1 MDTNLKWDE
10 IKIGFDKYVSIAEEK
25 LPIGALN
32 PVRDAM
38 NKFEEKV
45 KSNNVSEDDID
56 HIERGVQ
63 TALILA
69 DEVSLGGGPSV
80 AKILFE
86 MIQCGLITEEEIA
99 KSFPDSIVALVHG
112 EQKVDEFYRRRVGV
126 ENENFRKLLMSLAED
141 IRVIIILICEVLYLI
156 RKYNPIEESEDGD
169 RVAREASYLFAPL
182 AHRLGLYKV
191 KSELEDLSMKRLHRE
206 TYKEIAHKLNET
218 KRSRDKYIA
227 DFISPLKKKLED
239 AGFKFTIKGRTKS
252 IYSIWNKM
260 RKQNTTFEHVYDL
273 FAIRIILDSELS
285 EEKSDCWR
293 VYSIVTDEYQPN
305 PKRLRDWLSIP
316 KTNGYE
322 SLHTTVMGPQGKWV
336 EVQIRTERMDEIAE
350 KGFAA
355 HFKYKGVKSENMLDT
370 WMANVREILENP
382 DVANDEC
389 ISEFKMNLYDKEVFI
404 FTPNGD
410 LVHLPKGATLLD
422 FAYLIHSNLGNH
434 CVGGK
439 IGGKNVS
446 LRYEVNNGDQLEVIT
461 SATQKPKKEWLN
473 IVKTSKAKSRIRLF
487 LREEA
492 NSNASLGKELL
503 NRRFKNWK
511 IDLEESIL
519 AKTIKRLC
527 YKMATEFY
535 NDIVEEELD
544 VAKVRDIYTEIQEKE
559 QHPGLDYEVKS
570 AEDFEH
576 HPTSTEDSSKDDVL
590 TIDDNVKGIDYTL
603 AKCCNPIYGDDIFG
617 FILSQGGIKIHRKDC
632 PNAPMMIQRFGY
644 RYVKARWSGKQGTQY
659 VCTLRVIGNDDLGIV
674 TNITSLIQKESN
686 ISMRSISVDS
696 VAGLFQGHIS
706 LLVNDLQQ
714 VDNVIKKIKAI
725 KGVKSVERSRE

>member
-10 IKIGFDKYVSIAEEK
+10 IKEGFDKYVSIAEEK

-86 MIQCGLITEEEIA
+86 MIQCGLMTEEEIA

-273 FAIRIILDSELS
+273 FAIHIILDSELS

-473 IVKTSKAKSRIRLF
+473 IVKTSKAKSRIRVF

-519 AKTIKRLC
+519 AKTIKRLG

-725 KGVKSVERSRE
+725 KGVKSVERS

>member
-10 IKIGFDKYVSIAEEK
+10 IKASFDKYASIAEEK

-38 NKFEEKV
+38 IVFDEKV
-45 KSNNVSEDDID
+45 KSNNVSEDDVD
-56 HIERGVQ
+56 HMERGVQ

-86 MIQCGLITEEEIA
+86 MIQCGLMTEADVA

-156 RKYNPIEESEDGD
+156 RKYNPIEDSEDGD

-206 TYKEIAHKLNET
+206 TYREIAHKLNET

-227 DFISPLKKKLED
+227 DFINPLKQKLED

-260 RKQNTTFEHVYDL
+260 RKQNCSFEHVYDL
-273 FAIRIILDSELS
+273 FAIRIILDSELA

-382 DVANDEC
+382 DVANEEC

-446 LRYEVNNGDQLEVIT
+446 LRYEVNNGDQLEVLT
-461 SATQKPKKEWLN
+461 SNTQKPKEEWLS
-473 IVKTSKAKSRIRLF
+473 IVKTSKAKSRIKAF
-487 LREEA
+487 LREEE
-492 NSNASLGKELL
+492 NSNASLGKETL

-519 AKTIKRLC
+519 AKTIKRLG
-527 YKMATEFY
+527 YKMTTEFY
-535 NDIVEEELD
+535 NDIVEEKLD
-544 VAKVRDIYTEIQEKE
+544 VVKIRDVYSEILDKE
-559 QHPGLDYEVKS
+559 LHPELGYEVKK
-570 AEDFEH
+570 AEEFEH
-576 HPTSTEDSSKDDVL
+576 HQNATDDKSKDDVL
-590 TIDDNVKGIDYTL
+590 TIDDNLKGIEYTL

-617 FILSQGGIKIHRKDC
+617 FILTQGGIKIHRKDC

-644 RYVKARWSGKQGTQY
+644 RYVKARWSGKQGSQY

-725 KGVKSVERSRE
+725 KGVKSVERN

>member
-38 NKFEEKV
+38 TRFEERV
-45 KSNNVSEDDID
+45 KSNEVSEDDID

-206 TYKEIAHKLNET
+206 TYKEIANKLNET

-473 IVKTSKAKSRIRLF
+473 IVKTSKAKSRIRVF

-519 AKTIKRLC
+519 AKTIKRLG

-725 KGVKSVERSRE
+725 KGVKSVERS

>member
-10 IKIGFDKYVSIAEEK
+10 IKEGFDKYVSIAEEK

-32 PVRDAM
+32 PVYDAM

-45 KSNNVSEDDID
+45 KSNDVSEDDID

-86 MIQCGLITEEEIA
+86 MIQCGLMTEEDIV

-156 RKYNPIEESEDGD
+156 RKYNSIEESEDGD

-206 TYKEIAHKLNET
+206 TYREIAHKLNET

-227 DFISPLKKKLED
+227 DFINPLKQKLED

-273 FAIRIILDSELS
+273 FAIRIILDSELA

-382 DVANDEC
+382 DVANEEC

-410 LVHLPKGATLLD
+410 LIHLPKGATLLD
-422 FAYLIHSNLGNH
+422 FAYQIHSNLGNH

-446 LRYEVNNGDQLEVIT
+446 IRYEVNNGDQLEVVT
-461 SATQKPKKEWLN
+461 SATQKPKKEWLS
-473 IVKTSKAKSRIRLF
+473 IVKTSKAKNRIKAF
-487 LREEA
+487 LREEDNA
-492 NSNASLGKELL
+492 NASLGKELL

-511 IDLEESIL
+511 IDLEEATL
-519 AKTIKRLC
+519 AKTIKRLG
-527 YKMATEFY
+527 YKVATEFY
-535 NDIVEEELD
+535 NDIVEEKID
-544 VAKVRDIYTEIQEKE
+544 VVKIRDVYSEIQEKDL
-559 QHPGLDYEVKS
+559 HPGLDYEVKS

-576 HPTSTEDSSKDDVL
+576 HQNPTEDKSKDDVL

-603 AKCCNPIYGDDIFG
+603 AKCCNPIYGDEIFG

-644 RYVKARWSGKQGTQY
+644 RYIKARWSGKQGSQY

-725 KGVKSVERSRE
+725 KGVKSVERS

>member
-38 NKFEEKV
+38 TRFEERV
-45 KSNNVSEDDID
+45 KSNEVSEDDID

-273 FAIRIILDSELS
+273 FAIRIILDSKLS

-473 IVKTSKAKSRIRLF
+473 IVKTSKAKSRIRVF

-519 AKTIKRLC
+519 AKTIKRLG

-725 KGVKSVERSRE
+725 KGVKSVERS

>member
-10 IKIGFDKYVSIAEEK
+10 IKEGFDKYVSIAEEK

-45 KSNNVSEDDID
+45 KSNDVSEDDID

-86 MIQCGLITEEEIA
+86 MIQCGLMTEEDIA

-206 TYKEIAHKLNET
+206 TYREIAHKLNET

-227 DFISPLKKKLED
+227 DFINPLKQKLED

-273 FAIRIILDSELS
+273 FAIRIILDSELA

-382 DVANDEC
+382 DVANEEC

-410 LVHLPKGATLLD
+410 LIHLPKGATLLD
-422 FAYLIHSNLGNH
+422 FAYQIHSNLGNH

-446 LRYEVNNGDQLEVIT
+446 IRYEVNNGDQLEVVT
-461 SATQKPKKEWLN
+461 SATQKPKKEWLS
-473 IVKTSKAKSRIRLF
+473 IVKTSKAKNRIKAF
-487 LREEA
+487 LREEDNA
-492 NSNASLGKELL
+492 NASLGKELL

-511 IDLEESIL
+511 IDLEEATL
-519 AKTIKRLC
+519 AKTIKRLG
-527 YKMATEFY
+527 YKVATEFY
-535 NDIVEEELD
+535 NDIVEEKID
-544 VAKVRDIYTEIQEKE
+544 VVKIRDVYSEIQEKDL
-559 QHPGLDYEVKS
+559 HPGLDYEVKS

-576 HPTSTEDSSKDDVL
+576 HQNPTEDKSKDDVL

-603 AKCCNPIYGDDIFG
+603 AKCCNPIYGDEIFG

-644 RYVKARWSGKQGTQY
+644 RYIKARWSGKQGSQY

-725 KGVKSVERSRE
+725 KGVKSVERN

>member
-10 IKIGFDKYVSIAEEK
+10 IKEGFDKYVSIAEEK

-86 MIQCGLITEEEIA
+86 MIQCELMTEEDIA

-206 TYKEIAHKLNET
+206 TYREIAHKLNET

-227 DFISPLKKKLED
+227 DFINPLKQKLED

-273 FAIRIILDSELS
+273 FAIRIILDSELA

-382 DVANDEC
+382 DVANEEC

-410 LVHLPKGATLLD
+410 LIHLPKGATLLD
-422 FAYLIHSNLGNH
+422 FAYQIHSNLGNH

-446 LRYEVNNGDQLEVIT
+446 IRYEVNNGDQLEVVT
-461 SATQKPKKEWLN
+461 SATQKPKKEWLS
-473 IVKTSKAKSRIRLF
+473 IVKTSKAKNRIKAF
-487 LREEA
+487 LREEDNA
-492 NSNASLGKELL
+492 NASLGKELL

-511 IDLEESIL
+511 IDLEEATL
-519 AKTIKRLC
+519 AKTIKRLG
-527 YKMATEFY
+527 YKVATEFY
-535 NDIVEEELD
+535 NDIVEEKID
-544 VAKVRDIYTEIQEKE
+544 VVKIRDVYSEIQEKDL
-559 QHPGLDYEVKS
+559 HPGLDYEVKS

-576 HPTSTEDSSKDDVL
+576 HPNVGEDNTKEDVL

-603 AKCCNPIYGDDIFG
+603 AKCCNPIYGDEIFG

-644 RYVKARWSGKQGTQY
+644 RYIKARWSGKQGSQY

-674 TNITSLIQKESN
+674 TNITSLIQKEGN

-725 KGVKSVERSRE
+725 KGVKSVERS

>member
-38 NKFEEKV
+38 TRFEEKV
-45 KSNNVSEDDID
+45 KSNEVSEDDID

-473 IVKTSKAKSRIRLF
+473 IVKTSKAKSRIRVF

-519 AKTIKRLC
+519 AKTIKRLG

-725 KGVKSVERSRE
+725 KGVKSVERS

>member
-10 IKIGFDKYVSIAEEK
+10 IKEGFDKYVSIAEEK

-45 KSNNVSEDDID
+45 KSNDVSEDDID

-86 MIQCGLITEEEIA
+86 MIQCGLMTESEIA
-99 KSFPDSIVALVHG
+99 NSFPDSIVGLVHG

-227 DFISPLKKKLED
+227 DFINPLKQKLED

-273 FAIRIILDSELS
+273 FAIRIILDSKLD

-382 DVANDEC
+382 DVANEEC

-422 FAYLIHSNLGNH
+422 FAYQIHSNLGNH

-446 LRYEVNNGDQLEVIT
+446 IRYEVNNGDQLEVVT
-461 SATQKPKKEWLN
+461 SATQKPKKEWLS
-473 IVKTSKAKSRIRLF
+473 IVKTSKAKNRIKAF
-487 LREEA
+487 LREED

-503 NRRFKNWK
+503 TRRFKNWK
-511 IDLEESIL
+511 IDLEEAPL
-519 AKTIKRLC
+519 AKTIKRLG
-527 YKMATEFY
+527 YKVATEFY
-535 NDIVEEELD
+535 NDIVEEKID
-544 VAKVRDIYTEIQEKE
+544 VAKIRDVYSEIQEKDL
-559 QHPGLDYEVKS
+559 HPGLDYEVKS

-576 HPTSTEDSSKDDVL
+576 HPNPTEDNSKDDVL
-590 TIDDNVKGIDYTL
+590 TIDDNLKGIDYTL

-644 RYVKARWSGKQGTQY
+644 RYVRARWSGKQGSQY

-674 TNITSLIQKESN
+674 TNITSLIQKEGN

-714 VDNVIKKIKAI
+714 VDNMIKKIKAV
-725 KGVKSVERSRE
+725 KGVKSVERS

>member
-1 MDTNLKWDE
+1 MT
-10 IKIGFDKYVSIAEEK
+10 
-25 LPIGALN
+25 
-32 PVRDAM
+32 R
-38 NKFEEKV
+38 FEERV
-45 KSNNVSEDDID
+45 KSNEVSEDDID

-273 FAIRIILDSELS
+273 FAIRIILDSKLS

-473 IVKTSKAKSRIRLF
+473 IVKTSKAKSRIRVF

-519 AKTIKRLC
+519 AKTIKRLG

-725 KGVKSVERSRE
+725 KGVKSVERS

>member
-10 IKIGFDKYVSIAEEK
+10 IKEGFDKYVSIAEEK

-86 MIQCGLITEEEIA
+86 MIQCELMTEEDIA

-227 DFISPLKKKLED
+227 DFINPLKQKLED

-382 DVANDEC
+382 DVANEEC

-410 LVHLPKGATLLD
+410 LIHLPKGATLLD
-422 FAYLIHSNLGNH
+422 FAYQIHSNLGNH

-446 LRYEVNNGDQLEVIT
+446 IRYEVNNGDQLEVVT
-461 SATQKPKKEWLN
+461 SATQKPKKEWLS
-473 IVKTSKAKSRIRLF
+473 IVKTSKAKSRIRVF

-519 AKTIKRLC
+519 AKTIKRLG

-725 KGVKSVERSRE
+725 KGVKSVERN

>member
-99 KSFPDSIVALVHG
+99 KSVPDSIVALVHG

-473 IVKTSKAKSRIRLF
+473 IVKTSKAKSRIRVF

-519 AKTIKRLC
+519 AKTIKRLG

-725 KGVKSVERSRE
+725 KGVKSVERS

>member
-38 NKFEEKV
+38 TRFEERV
-45 KSNNVSEDDID
+45 KSNEVSEDDID

-273 FAIRIILDSELS
+273 FTIRIILDSELS

-473 IVKTSKAKSRIRLF
+473 IVKTSKAKSRIRVF

-519 AKTIKRLC
+519 AKTIKRLG

-725 KGVKSVERSRE
+725 KGVKSVERS

>member
-10 IKIGFDKYVSIAEEK
+10 IKASFDKYVSIAEEK

-38 NKFEEKV
+38 IVFDEKV

-56 HIERGVQ
+56 HMERGVQ

-86 MIQCGLITEEEIA
+86 MIQCGLMTEADVA

-206 TYKEIAHKLNET
+206 TYREIAHKLNET

-227 DFISPLKKKLED
+227 DFINPLKQKLED

-260 RKQNTTFEHVYDL
+260 RKQNCSFEHVYDL
-273 FAIRIILDSELS
+273 FAIRIILDSELA

-382 DVANDEC
+382 DVANEEC

-446 LRYEVNNGDQLEVIT
+446 IRYEVNNGDQLEVLT
-461 SATQKPKKEWLN
+461 SNTQKPKEEWLS
-473 IVKTSKAKSRIRLF
+473 IVKTSKAKSRIKAF
-487 LREEA
+487 LREEE
-492 NSNASLGKELL
+492 NSNASLGKEMI

-519 AKTIKRLC
+519 AKTIKRLG
-527 YKMATEFY
+527 YKVATEFY
-535 NDIVEEELD
+535 NDIVEEKLD
-544 VAKVRDIYTEIQEKE
+544 VAKIRDVYTEILDKE
-559 QHPGLDYEVKS
+559 LHPELGYEVKS

-576 HPTSTEDSSKDDVL
+576 HQTVSDDKTKDDVL
-590 TIDDNVKGIDYTL
+590 TIDDNLKGIDYSL

-644 RYVKARWSGKQGTQY
+644 RYVKARWSGKQGSQY

-714 VDNVIKKIKAI
+714 VDNVMKKINAI
-725 KGVKSVERSRE
+725 KGVKSVERS

>member
-10 IKIGFDKYVSIAEEK
+10 IKEGFDKYVSIAEEK

-86 MIQCGLITEEEIA
+86 MIQCGLMTEEDIA

-156 RKYNPIEESEDGD
+156 RKYNSIEESEDGD

-206 TYKEIAHKLNET
+206 TYREIAHKLNET

-227 DFISPLKKKLED
+227 DFINPLKQKLED

-273 FAIRIILDSELS
+273 FAIRIILDSELA

-382 DVANDEC
+382 DVANEEC

-410 LVHLPKGATLLD
+410 LIHLPKGATLLD
-422 FAYLIHSNLGNH
+422 FAYQIHSNLGNH

-446 LRYEVNNGDQLEVIT
+446 IRYEVNNGDQLEVVT
-461 SATQKPKKEWLN
+461 SATQKPKKEWLS
-473 IVKTSKAKSRIRLF
+473 IVKTSKAKNRIKAF
-487 LREEA
+487 LREEDNA
-492 NSNASLGKELL
+492 NASLGKELL

-511 IDLEESIL
+511 IDLEEATL
-519 AKTIKRLC
+519 AKTIKRLG
-527 YKMATEFY
+527 YKVATEFY
-535 NDIVEEELD
+535 NDIVEEKID
-544 VAKVRDIYTEIQEKE
+544 VVKIRDVYSEIQEKDL
-559 QHPGLDYEVKS
+559 HPGLDYEVKS

-576 HPTSTEDSSKDDVL
+576 HQNPTEDKSKDDVL

-603 AKCCNPIYGDDIFG
+603 AKCCNPIYGDEIFG

-644 RYVKARWSGKQGTQY
+644 RYIKARWSGKQGSQY

-725 KGVKSVERSRE
+725 KGVKSVERN

>member
-10 IKIGFDKYVSIAEEK
+10 IKEGFDKYVSIAEEK

-45 KSNNVSEDDID
+45 KSNDVSEDDID

-86 MIQCGLITEEEIA
+86 MIQCGLMTEEDIA

-156 RKYNPIEESEDGD
+156 RKYNSIEESEDGD

-206 TYKEIAHKLNET
+206 TYREIAHKLNET

-227 DFISPLKKKLED
+227 DFINPLKQKLED

-273 FAIRIILDSELS
+273 FAIRIILDSELA

-382 DVANDEC
+382 DVANEEC

-410 LVHLPKGATLLD
+410 LIHLPKGATLLD
-422 FAYLIHSNLGNH
+422 FAYQIHSNLGNH

-446 LRYEVNNGDQLEVIT
+446 IRYEVNNGDQLEVVT
-461 SATQKPKKEWLN
+461 SATQKPKKEWLS
-473 IVKTSKAKSRIRLF
+473 IVKTSKAKNRIKAF
-487 LREEA
+487 LREEDNA
-492 NSNASLGKELL
+492 NASLGKELL

-511 IDLEESIL
+511 IDLEEATL
-519 AKTIKRLC
+519 AKTIKRLG
-527 YKMATEFY
+527 YKVATEFY
-535 NDIVEEELD
+535 NDIVEEKID
-544 VAKVRDIYTEIQEKE
+544 VTRIRDVYSEIQEKDL
-559 QHPGLDYEVKS
+559 HPGLDYEVKS

-576 HPTSTEDSSKDDVL
+576 HQNPTEDKSKDDVL

-603 AKCCNPIYGDDIFG
+603 AKCCNPIYGDEIFG

-644 RYVKARWSGKQGTQY
+644 RYIKARWSGKQGSQY

-725 KGVKSVERSRE
+725 KGVKSVERS

>member
-38 NKFEEKV
+38 TRFEERV
-45 KSNNVSEDDID
+45 KSNEVSEDDID

-227 DFISPLKKKLED
+227 DFINPLKKKLED

-473 IVKTSKAKSRIRLF
+473 IVKTSKAKSRIRVF

-519 AKTIKRLC
+519 AKTIKRLG

-725 KGVKSVERSRE
+725 KGVKSVERS

>member
-10 IKIGFDKYVSIAEEK
+10 IKASFDKYVSIAEEK

-38 NKFEEKV
+38 IVFDEKV

-56 HIERGVQ
+56 HMERGVQ

-86 MIQCGLITEEEIA
+86 MIQCGLMTETDIA

-156 RKYNPIEESEDGD
+156 RKYNPIEDSEDGD

-191 KSELEDLSMKRLHRE
+191 KSELEDLSMKRLHRD
-206 TYKEIAHKLNET
+206 TYREIAHKLNET

-227 DFISPLKKKLED
+227 DFINPLKKKLED

-273 FAIRIILDSELS
+273 FAIRIILDSELA

-355 HFKYKGVKSENMLDT
+355 HFKYKGVKSENMLDS

-382 DVANDEC
+382 DVANEEC

-446 LRYEVNNGDQLEVIT
+446 IRYEVNNGDQLEVLT
-461 SATQKPKKEWLN
+461 SNTQKPKEEWLS
-473 IVKTSKAKSRIRLF
+473 IVKTSKAKSRIKAF
-487 LREEA
+487 LREEE
-492 NSNASLGKELL
+492 NSNASLGKEMI

-511 IDLEESIL
+511 IDLEESFL
-519 AKTIKRLC
+519 AKTIKRLG
-527 YKMATEFY
+527 YKVATEFY
-535 NDIVEEELD
+535 NDIVEEKLD
-544 VAKVRDIYTEIQEKE
+544 VAKIRDVYTEILEKE
-559 QHPGLDYEVKS
+559 LHPELNYEAKK
-570 AEDFEH
+570 ADEFEH
-576 HPTSTEDSSKDDVL
+576 HQTSADDKSKDDVL
-590 TIDDNVKGIDYTL
+590 TIDDNLKGIEYTL

-617 FILSQGGIKIHRKDC
+617 FILTQGGIKIHRKDC

-644 RYVKARWSGKQGTQY
+644 RYVKARWSGKQGSQY

-714 VDNVIKKIKAI
+714 VDNVMKKINAI
-725 KGVKSVERSRE
+725 KGVKSVERN

>member
-1 MDTNLKWDE
+1 M
-10 IKIGFDKYVSIAEEK
+10 
-25 LPIGALN
+25 
-32 PVRDAM
+32 
-38 NKFEEKV
+38 
-45 KSNNVSEDDID
+45 
-56 HIERGVQ
+56 
-63 TALILA
+63 
-69 DEVSLGGGPSV
+69 
-80 AKILFE
+80 
-86 MIQCGLITEEEIA
+86 
-99 KSFPDSIVALVHG
+99 
-112 EQKVDEFYRRRVGV
+112 
-126 ENENFRKLLMSLAED
+126 
-141 IRVIIILICEVLYLI
+141 
-156 RKYNPIEESEDGD
+156 
-169 RVAREASYLFAPL
+169 
-182 AHRLGLYKV
+182 
-191 KSELEDLSMKRLHRE
+191 
-206 TYKEIAHKLNET
+206 IAHKLNET

-473 IVKTSKAKSRIRLF
+473 IVKTSKAKSRIRVF

-519 AKTIKRLC
+519 AKTIKRLG

-576 HPTSTEDSSKDDVL
+576 HPTSTED
-590 TIDDNVKGIDYTL
+590 
-603 AKCCNPIYGDDIFG
+603 
-617 FILSQGGIKIHRKDC
+617 
-632 PNAPMMIQRFGY
+632 Y
-644 RYVKARWSGKQGTQY
+644 RREYV
-659 VCTLRVIGNDDLGIV
+659 
-674 TNITSLIQKESN
+674 
-686 ISMRSISVDS
+686 
-696 VAGLFQGHIS
+696 
-706 LLVNDLQQ
+706 
-714 VDNVIKKIKAI
+714 
-725 KGVKSVERSRE
+725 

>member
-10 IKIGFDKYVSIAEEK
+10 IKEGFDKYVSIAEEK

-69 DEVSLGGGPSV
+69 DEVSLGGGPSI

-86 MIQCGLITEEEIA
+86 MIQCGLMTEEDIV

-156 RKYNPIEESEDGD
+156 RKYNSIEESEDGD

-206 TYKEIAHKLNET
+206 TYREIAHKLNET

-227 DFISPLKKKLED
+227 DFINPLKQKLED

-273 FAIRIILDSELS
+273 FAIRIILDSELA

-382 DVANDEC
+382 DVANEEC

-410 LVHLPKGATLLD
+410 LIHLPKGATLLD
-422 FAYLIHSNLGNH
+422 FAYQIHSNLGNH

-446 LRYEVNNGDQLEVIT
+446 IRYEVNNGDQLEVVT
-461 SATQKPKKEWLN
+461 SATQKPKKEWLS
-473 IVKTSKAKSRIRLF
+473 IVKTSKAKNRIKAF
-487 LREEA
+487 LREEDNA
-492 NSNASLGKELL
+492 NASLGKELL

-511 IDLEESIL
+511 IDLEEATL
-519 AKTIKRLC
+519 AKTIKRLG
-527 YKMATEFY
+527 YKVATEFY
-535 NDIVEEELD
+535 NDIVEEKID
-544 VAKVRDIYTEIQEKE
+544 VVKIRDVYSEIQEKDL
-559 QHPGLDYEVKS
+559 HPGLDYEVKS

-576 HPTSTEDSSKDDVL
+576 HQNPTEDKSKDDVL

-603 AKCCNPIYGDDIFG
+603 AKCCNPIYGDEIFG

-644 RYVKARWSGKQGTQY
+644 RYIKARWSGKQGSQY

-725 KGVKSVERSRE
+725 KGVKSVERN

>member
-10 IKIGFDKYVSIAEEK
+10 IKEGFDKYVSIAEEK

-86 MIQCGLITEEEIA
+86 MIQCGLMTEEDIA

-206 TYKEIAHKLNET
+206 TYREIAHKLNET
-218 KRSRDKYIA
+218 KHSRDKYIA
-227 DFISPLKKKLED
+227 DFINPLKQKLED

-273 FAIRIILDSELS
+273 FAIRIILDSKLA

-382 DVANDEC
+382 DVANEEC

-410 LVHLPKGATLLD
+410 LIHLPKGATLLD
-422 FAYLIHSNLGNH
+422 FAYQIHSNLGNH

-446 LRYEVNNGDQLEVIT
+446 IRYEVNNGDQLEVVT
-461 SATQKPKKEWLN
+461 SATQKPKKEWLS
-473 IVKTSKAKSRIRLF
+473 IVKTSKAKNRIKAF
-487 LREEA
+487 LREEDNA
-492 NSNASLGKELL
+492 NASLGKELL

-511 IDLEESIL
+511 IDLEEATL
-519 AKTIKRLC
+519 AKTIKRLG
-527 YKMATEFY
+527 YKVATEFY
-535 NDIVEEELD
+535 NDIVEEKID
-544 VAKVRDIYTEIQEKE
+544 VVKIRDVYSEIQEKDL
-559 QHPGLDYEVKS
+559 HPGLDYEVKS

-576 HPTSTEDSSKDDVL
+576 HQNPTEDKSKDDVL

-603 AKCCNPIYGDDIFG
+603 AKCCNPIYGDEIFG

-644 RYVKARWSGKQGTQY
+644 RYIKARWSGKQGSQY

-725 KGVKSVERSRE
+725 KGVKSVERS

>member
-10 IKIGFDKYVSIAEEK
+10 IKKGFDKYVSIAEEK

-227 DFISPLKKKLED
+227 DFINPLKQKLED

-273 FAIRIILDSELS
+273 FAIRIILDSELA

-410 LVHLPKGATLLD
+410 LIHLPKGATLLD
-422 FAYLIHSNLGNH
+422 FAYQIHSNLGNH

-446 LRYEVNNGDQLEVIT
+446 IRYEVNNGDQLEVVT
-461 SATQKPKKEWLN
+461 SATQKPKKEWLS
-473 IVKTSKAKSRIRLF
+473 IVKTSKAKNRIKAF
-487 LREEA
+487 LREEDNA
-492 NSNASLGKELL
+492 NASLGKELL

-511 IDLEESIL
+511 IDLEEATL
-519 AKTIKRLC
+519 AKTIKRLG
-527 YKMATEFY
+527 YKVATEFY
-535 NDIVEEELD
+535 NDIVEEKID
-544 VAKVRDIYTEIQEKE
+544 VVKIRDVYSEIQEKDL
-559 QHPGLDYEVKS
+559 HPGLDYEVKS

-576 HPTSTEDSSKDDVL
+576 HQNPTEDKSKDDVL

-603 AKCCNPIYGDDIFG
+603 AKCCNPIYGDEIFG

-644 RYVKARWSGKQGTQY
+644 RYIKARWSGKQGSQY

-725 KGVKSVERSRE
+725 KGVKSVERS

>member
-38 NKFEEKV
+38 TRFEERV
-45 KSNNVSEDDID
+45 KSNEVSEDDID

-473 IVKTSKAKSRIRLF
+473 IVKTSKAKSRIRVF

-519 AKTIKRLC
+519 AKTIKRLG

-725 KGVKSVERSRE
+725 KGVKNVERS

>member
-10 IKIGFDKYVSIAEEK
+10 IKEGFDKYVSIAEEK

-86 MIQCGLITEEEIA
+86 MIQCELMTEEDIA

-156 RKYNPIEESEDGD
+156 RKYNSIEESEDGD

-206 TYKEIAHKLNET
+206 TYREIANKLNET

-227 DFISPLKKKLED
+227 DFINPLKQKLED

-273 FAIRIILDSELS
+273 FAIRIILDSELA

-382 DVANDEC
+382 DVANEEC

-410 LVHLPKGATLLD
+410 LIHLPKGATLLD
-422 FAYLIHSNLGNH
+422 FAYQIHSNLGNH

-446 LRYEVNNGDQLEVIT
+446 IRYEVNNGDQLEVVT
-461 SATQKPKKEWLN
+461 SATQKPKKEWLS
-473 IVKTSKAKSRIRLF
+473 IVKTSKAKNRIKAF
-487 LREEA
+487 LREEDNA
-492 NSNASLGKELL
+492 NASLGKELL

-511 IDLEESIL
+511 IDLEEATL
-519 AKTIKRLC
+519 AKTIKRLG
-527 YKMATEFY
+527 YKVATEFY
-535 NDIVEEELD
+535 NDIVEEKID
-544 VAKVRDIYTEIQEKE
+544 VVKIRDVYSEIQEKDL
-559 QHPGLDYEVKS
+559 HPGLDYEVKS

-576 HPTSTEDSSKDDVL
+576 HQNPTEDKSKDDVL

-603 AKCCNPIYGDDIFG
+603 AKCCNPIYGDEIFG

-644 RYVKARWSGKQGTQY
+644 RYIKARWSGKQGSQY

-725 KGVKSVERSRE
+725 KGVKSVERS

>member
-10 IKIGFDKYVSIAEEK
+10 IKKGFDKYVSIAEEK

-86 MIQCGLITEEEIA
+86 MIQCGLMTDEDIA

-206 TYKEIAHKLNET
+206 TYREIAHKLNET

-227 DFISPLKKKLED
+227 DFINPLKQKLED

-273 FAIRIILDSELS
+273 FAIRIILDSKLA

-382 DVANDEC
+382 DVANEEC

-410 LVHLPKGATLLD
+410 LIHLPKGATLLD
-422 FAYLIHSNLGNH
+422 FAYQIHSNLGNH

-446 LRYEVNNGDQLEVIT
+446 IRYEVNNGDQLEVVT
-461 SATQKPKKEWLN
+461 SATQKPKKEWLS
-473 IVKTSKAKSRIRLF
+473 IVKTSKAKNRIKAF
-487 LREEA
+487 LREEDNA
-492 NSNASLGKELL
+492 NASLGKELL

-511 IDLEESIL
+511 IDLEEATL
-519 AKTIKRLC
+519 AKTIKRLG
-527 YKMATEFY
+527 YKVATEFY
-535 NDIVEEELD
+535 NDIVEEKID
-544 VAKVRDIYTEIQEKE
+544 VVKIRDVYSEIQEKDL
-559 QHPGLDYEVKS
+559 HPGLDYEVKS

-576 HPTSTEDSSKDDVL
+576 HQNPTEDKSKDDVL

-603 AKCCNPIYGDDIFG
+603 AKCCNPIYGDEIFG

-644 RYVKARWSGKQGTQY
+644 RYIKARWSGKQGSQY

-725 KGVKSVERSRE
+725 KGVKSVERS

>member
-38 NKFEEKV
+38 TRFEERV
-45 KSNNVSEDDID
+45 KSNEASEDDID

-473 IVKTSKAKSRIRLF
+473 IVKTSKAKSRIRVF

-519 AKTIKRLC
+519 AKTIKRLG

-725 KGVKSVERSRE
+725 KGVKSVERS

>member
-10 IKIGFDKYVSIAEEK
+10 IKEGFDKYVSIAEEK

-86 MIQCGLITEEEIA
+86 MIQCGLMTEEDIA

-206 TYKEIAHKLNET
+206 TYREIAHKLNET

-227 DFISPLKKKLED
+227 DFINPLKQKLED

-273 FAIRIILDSELS
+273 FAIRIILDSELA

-382 DVANDEC
+382 DVANEEC

-410 LVHLPKGATLLD
+410 LIHLPKGATLLD
-422 FAYLIHSNLGNH
+422 FAYQIHSNLGNH

-446 LRYEVNNGDQLEVIT
+446 IRYEVNNGDQLEVVT
-461 SATQKPKKEWLN
+461 SATQKPKKEWLS
-473 IVKTSKAKSRIRLF
+473 IVKTSKAKNRIKAF
-487 LREEA
+487 LREEDNA
-492 NSNASLGKELL
+492 NASLGKELL

-511 IDLEESIL
+511 IDLEEATL
-519 AKTIKRLC
+519 AKTIKRLG
-527 YKMATEFY
+527 YKVATEFY
-535 NDIVEEELD
+535 NDIVEEKID
-544 VAKVRDIYTEIQEKE
+544 VVKIRDVYSEIQEKDL
-559 QHPGLDYEVKS
+559 HPGLDYEVKS

-576 HPTSTEDSSKDDVL
+576 HQNPTEDKSKDDVL

-603 AKCCNPIYGDDIFG
+603 AKCCNPIYGDEIFG

-644 RYVKARWSGKQGTQY
+644 RYIKARWSGKQGSQY

-725 KGVKSVERSRE
+725 KGVKSVERS

>member
-10 IKIGFDKYVSIAEEK
+10 IKEGFDKYVSIAEEK

-45 KSNNVSEDDID
+45 KSNDVSEDDID

-86 MIQCGLITEEEIA
+86 MIQCGLMTEEDIA

-206 TYKEIAHKLNET
+206 TYREIAHKLNET

-227 DFISPLKKKLED
+227 DFINPLKQKLED

-273 FAIRIILDSELS
+273 FAIRIILDSELA

-382 DVANDEC
+382 DVANEEC

-410 LVHLPKGATLLD
+410 LIHLPKGATLLD
-422 FAYLIHSNLGNH
+422 FAYQIHSNLGNH

-446 LRYEVNNGDQLEVIT
+446 IRYEVNNGDQLEVVT
-461 SATQKPKKEWLN
+461 STTQKPKKEWLS
-473 IVKTSKAKSRIRLF
+473 IVKTSKAKNRIKAF
-487 LREEA
+487 LREEDNA
-492 NSNASLGKELL
+492 NASLGKELL

-511 IDLEESIL
+511 IDLEEATL
-519 AKTIKRLC
+519 AKTIKRLG
-527 YKMATEFY
+527 YKVATEFY
-535 NDIVEEELD
+535 NDIVEEKID
-544 VAKVRDIYTEIQEKE
+544 VTRIRDVYSEIQEKDL
-559 QHPGLDYEVKS
+559 HPGLDYEVKS

-576 HPTSTEDSSKDDVL
+576 HQNPTEDKSKDDVL

-603 AKCCNPIYGDDIFG
+603 AKCCNPIYGDEIFG

-644 RYVKARWSGKQGTQY
+644 RYIKARWSGKQGSQY

-725 KGVKSVERSRE
+725 KGVKSVERS

>member
-10 IKIGFDKYVSIAEEK
+10 IKEGFDKYVSIAEEK

-86 MIQCGLITEEEIA
+86 MIQCELMTEEDIA

-206 TYKEIAHKLNET
+206 TYREIAHKLNET

-227 DFISPLKKKLED
+227 DFINPLKQKLED

-273 FAIRIILDSELS
+273 FAIRIILDSELA

-410 LVHLPKGATLLD
+410 LIHLPKGATLLD
-422 FAYLIHSNLGNH
+422 FAYQIHSNLGNH

-446 LRYEVNNGDQLEVIT
+446 IRYEVNNGDQLEVVT
-461 SATQKPKKEWLN
+461 SATQKPKKEWLS
-473 IVKTSKAKSRIRLF
+473 IVKTSKAKNRIKAF
-487 LREEA
+487 LREEDNA
-492 NSNASLGKELL
+492 NASLGKELL

-511 IDLEESIL
+511 IDLEEATL
-519 AKTIKRLC
+519 AKTIKRLG
-527 YKMATEFY
+527 YKVATEFY
-535 NDIVEEELD
+535 NDIVEEKID
-544 VAKVRDIYTEIQEKE
+544 VTRIRDVYSEIQEKDL
-559 QHPGLDYEVKS
+559 HPGLDYEVKS

-576 HPTSTEDSSKDDVL
+576 HPNVGEDNTKEDVL

-603 AKCCNPIYGDDIFG
+603 AKCCNPIYGDEIFG

-644 RYVKARWSGKQGTQY
+644 RYIKARWSGKQGSQY

-725 KGVKSVERSRE
+725 KGVKSVERS

>member
-10 IKIGFDKYVSIAEEK
+10 IKERFDKYVSIAEEK

-45 KSNNVSEDDID
+45 KSNDVSEDDID

-86 MIQCGLITEEEIA
+86 MIQCGLMTEEDIA

-206 TYKEIAHKLNET
+206 TYREIAHKLNET

-227 DFISPLKKKLED
+227 DFINPLKQKLED

-273 FAIRIILDSELS
+273 FAIRIILDSELA

-382 DVANDEC
+382 DVANEEC

-410 LVHLPKGATLLD
+410 LIHLPKGATLLD
-422 FAYLIHSNLGNH
+422 FAYQIHSNLGNH

-446 LRYEVNNGDQLEVIT
+446 IRYEVNNGDQLEVVT
-461 SATQKPKKEWLN
+461 SATQKPKKEWLS
-473 IVKTSKAKSRIRLF
+473 IVKTSKAKNRIKAF
-487 LREEA
+487 LREEDNA
-492 NSNASLGKELL
+492 NASLGKELL

-511 IDLEESIL
+511 IDLEEATL
-519 AKTIKRLC
+519 AKTIKRLG
-527 YKMATEFY
+527 YKVATEFY
-535 NDIVEEELD
+535 NDIVEEKID
-544 VAKVRDIYTEIQEKE
+544 VVKIRDVYSEIQEKDL
-559 QHPGLDYEVKS
+559 HPGLDYEVKS

-576 HPTSTEDSSKDDVL
+576 HQNPTEDKSKDDVL

-603 AKCCNPIYGDDIFG
+603 AKCCNPIYGDEIFG

-644 RYVKARWSGKQGTQY
+644 RYIKARWSGKQGSQY

-725 KGVKSVERSRE
+725 KGVKSVERS

>member
-10 IKIGFDKYVSIAEEK
+10 IKAGFDKYVSIAEEK
-25 LPIGALN
+25 LPIGALG

-38 NKFEEKV
+38 NCFEEKV
-45 KSNNVSEDDID
+45 KSNNVTEDEID

-86 MIQCGLITEEEIA
+86 MIQCGLMTEADMA

-156 RKYNPIEESEDGD
+156 RKYNPIEDSEDGD

-206 TYKEIAHKLNET
+206 TYREIAHKLNET

-227 DFISPLKKKLED
+227 DFIDPLKKKLQD

-382 DVANDEC
+382 DVANEEC

-439 IGGKNVS
+439 IAGKNVS
-446 LRYEVNNGDQLEVIT
+446 IRYEVNNGDQLEVLT
-461 SATQKPKKEWLN
+461 SATQKPKEEWLN
-473 IVKTSKAKSRIRLF
+473 ICKTSKAKNRIKSF

-519 AKTIKRLC
+519 AKTIKRLG
-527 YKMATEFY
+527 YKVATEFY
-535 NDIVEEELD
+535 TDVAEEKLD
-544 VAKVRDIYTEIQEKE
+544 VVKVRDIYTEIQEKDL
-559 QHPGLDYEVKS
+559 HPGLDYEVKS

-576 HPTSTEDSSKDDVL
+576 HQNFVEDKSKDDVL
-590 TIDDNVKGIDYTL
+590 TIDDNLKGIEYSL

-617 FILSQGGIKIHRKDC
+617 FILTQGGIKIHRKDC

-644 RYVKARWSGKQGTQY
+644 RYVKARWSGKQGSQY

-714 VDNVIKKIKAI
+714 VDNMIKKINAI
-725 KGVKSVERSRE
+725 KGVKSVERS

>member
-10 IKIGFDKYVSIAEEK
+10 IKEGFDKYVSIAEEK

-32 PVRDAM
+32 PVYDAM

-45 KSNNVSEDDID
+45 KSNDVSEDDID

-86 MIQCGLITEEEIA
+86 MIQCGLMTEEDIA

-156 RKYNPIEESEDGD
+156 RKYNSIEESEDGD

-206 TYKEIAHKLNET
+206 TYREIAHKLNET

-227 DFISPLKKKLED
+227 DFINPLKQKLED

-273 FAIRIILDSELS
+273 FAIRIILDSELA

-382 DVANDEC
+382 DVANEEC

-410 LVHLPKGATLLD
+410 LIHLPKGATLLD
-422 FAYLIHSNLGNH
+422 FAYQIHSNLGNH

-446 LRYEVNNGDQLEVIT
+446 IRYEVNNGDQLEVVT
-461 SATQKPKKEWLN
+461 SATQKPKKEWLS
-473 IVKTSKAKSRIRLF
+473 IVKTSKAKNRIKAF
-487 LREEA
+487 LREEDNA
-492 NSNASLGKELL
+492 NASLGKELL

-511 IDLEESIL
+511 IDLEEATL
-519 AKTIKRLC
+519 AKTIKRLG
-527 YKMATEFY
+527 YKVATEFY
-535 NDIVEEELD
+535 NDIVEEKID
-544 VAKVRDIYTEIQEKE
+544 VVKIRDVYSEIQEKDL
-559 QHPGLDYEVKS
+559 HPGLDYEVKS

-576 HPTSTEDSSKDDVL
+576 HQNPTEDKSKDDVL

-603 AKCCNPIYGDDIFG
+603 AKCCNPIYGDEIFG

-644 RYVKARWSGKQGTQY
+644 RYIKARWSGKQGSQY

-725 KGVKSVERSRE
+725 KGVKSVERS

>member
-10 IKIGFDKYVSIAEEK
+10 IKEGFDKYVSIAEEK

-86 MIQCGLITEEEIA
+86 MIQCGLMTEEDIA

-156 RKYNPIEESEDGD
+156 RKYNSIEESEDGD

-206 TYKEIAHKLNET
+206 TYREIAHKLNET

-227 DFISPLKKKLED
+227 DFINPLKQKLED

-273 FAIRIILDSELS
+273 FAIRIILDSELE

-382 DVANDEC
+382 DVANEEC

-410 LVHLPKGATLLD
+410 LIHLPKGATLLD
-422 FAYLIHSNLGNH
+422 FAYQIHSNLGNH

-446 LRYEVNNGDQLEVIT
+446 IRYEVNNGDQLEVVT
-461 SATQKPKKEWLN
+461 SATQKPKKEWLS
-473 IVKTSKAKSRIRLF
+473 IVKTSKAKNRIKAF
-487 LREEA
+487 LREEDNA
-492 NSNASLGKELL
+492 NASLGKELL

-511 IDLEESIL
+511 IDLEEATL
-519 AKTIKRLC
+519 AKTIKRLG
-527 YKMATEFY
+527 YKVATEFY
-535 NDIVEEELD
+535 NDIVEEKID
-544 VAKVRDIYTEIQEKE
+544 VTRIRDVYSEIQEKDL
-559 QHPGLDYEVKS
+559 HPGLDYEVKS

-576 HPTSTEDSSKDDVL
+576 HQNPTEDKSKDDVL

-603 AKCCNPIYGDDIFG
+603 AKCCNPIYGDEIFG

-644 RYVKARWSGKQGTQY
+644 RYIKARWSGKQGSQY

-725 KGVKSVERSRE
+725 KGVKSVERS

>member
-10 IKIGFDKYVSIAEEK
+10 IKEGFDKYVSIAEEK

-86 MIQCGLITEEEIA
+86 MIQCGLMTEEDIA

-156 RKYNPIEESEDGD
+156 RKYNSIEESEDGD

-227 DFISPLKKKLED
+227 DFINPLKQKLED

-273 FAIRIILDSELS
+273 FAIRIILDSELA

-382 DVANDEC
+382 DVANEEC

-422 FAYLIHSNLGNH
+422 FAYQIHSNLGNH

-446 LRYEVNNGDQLEVIT
+446 IRYEVNNGDQLEVVT
-461 SATQKPKKEWLN
+461 SATQKPKKEWLS
-473 IVKTSKAKSRIRLF
+473 IVKTSKAKNRIKAF
-487 LREEA
+487 LREED

-503 NRRFKNWK
+503 TRRFKNWK
-511 IDLEESIL
+511 IDLEEAPL
-519 AKTIKRLC
+519 AKTIKRLG
-527 YKMATEFY
+527 YKVATEFY
-535 NDIVEEELD
+535 NDIVEEKID
-544 VAKVRDIYTEIQEKE
+544 VAKIRDVYSEIQEKDL
-559 QHPGLDYEVKS
+559 HPGLDYEVKS

-576 HPTSTEDSSKDDVL
+576 HPNPTEDNSKDDVL
-590 TIDDNVKGIDYTL
+590 TIDDNLKGIDYTL

-644 RYVKARWSGKQGTQY
+644 RYVRARWSGKQGSQY

-674 TNITSLIQKESN
+674 TNITSLIQKEGN

-725 KGVKSVERSRE
+725 KGVKSVERS

>member
-10 IKIGFDKYVSIAEEK
+10 IKEGFDKYVSIAEEK

-86 MIQCGLITEEEIA
+86 MIQCGLMTEEEIA

-473 IVKTSKAKSRIRLF
+473 IVKTSKAKSRIRVF

-519 AKTIKRLC
+519 AKTIKRLG

-725 KGVKSVERSRE
+725 KGVKSVERS

>member
-38 NKFEEKV
+38 TRFEERV
-45 KSNNVSEDDID
+45 KSNEVSEDDID

-473 IVKTSKAKSRIRLF
+473 IVKTSKAKSRIRVF

-519 AKTIKRLC
+519 AKTIKRLG

-725 KGVKSVERSRE
+725 KGVKSVERS

>member
-10 IKIGFDKYVSIAEEK
+10 IKKGFDKYVSIAEEK

-86 MIQCGLITEEEIA
+86 MIQCGLMTEEEIA

-156 RKYNPIEESEDGD
+156 RKYNTIEESEDGD

-473 IVKTSKAKSRIRLF
+473 IVKTSKAKSRIRVF

-519 AKTIKRLC
+519 AKTIKRLG

-725 KGVKSVERSRE
+725 KGVKSVERS

>member
-10 IKIGFDKYVSIAEEK
+10 IKAGFDKYVSIAEEK

-32 PVRDAM
+32 PVCEAM
-38 NKFEEKV
+38 SRLEEKIN
-45 KSNNVSEDDID
+45 SNNISEDEFD

-86 MIQCGLITEEEIA
+86 MIQSGLMTEAEIA
-99 KSFPDSIVALVHG
+99 KSFPDSIIALVHG
-112 EQKVDEFYRRRVGV
+112 QQKVDEFYRRRLGV

-156 RKYNPIEESEDGD
+156 RKYNPIEVSEDGD

-206 TYKEIAHKLNET
+206 TYREIAHKLNET
-218 KRSRDKYIA
+218 KASRDKYIY
-227 DFISPLKKKLED
+227 DFINPLKKKLEE
-239 AGFKFTIKGRTKS
+239 AGFKFSIKGRTKS

-273 FAIRIILDSELS
+273 FAIRIILDSELA

-355 HFKYKGVKSENMLDT
+355 HFKYKGVKSENMLDS

-382 DVANDEC
+382 DVANEEC

-422 FAYLIHSNLGNH
+422 FAYQIHSNLGNH

-446 LRYEVNNGDQLEVIT
+446 IRYEVNNGDQLEVLT
-461 SATQKPKKEWLN
+461 SNTQKPKEEWLS
-473 IVKTSKAKSRIRLF
+473 IVKTSKAKSRIKAF
-487 LREEA
+487 LREEE
-492 NSNASLGKELL
+492 NSNASLGKEMI

-511 IDLEESIL
+511 IDLEESFL
-519 AKTIKRLC
+519 AKTIKRLG
-527 YKMATEFY
+527 YKVATEFY
-535 NDIVEEELD
+535 NDIVEEKLD
-544 VAKVRDIYTEIQEKE
+544 VAKIRDVYTEIVDKE
-559 QHPGLDYEVKS
+559 LHPELSYEIKS

-576 HPTSTEDSSKDDVL
+576 HQNSTEDKAKDDVL
-590 TIDDNVKGIDYTL
+590 TIDDNLKGIDYSL

-644 RYVKARWSGKQGTQY
+644 RYVKARWSGKQGSQY

-714 VDNVIKKIKAI
+714 VDNMIKKIKAI
-725 KGVKSVERSRE
+725 KGVKNVERS

>member
-10 IKIGFDKYVSIAEEK
+10 IKEGFDKYVSIAEEK

-86 MIQCGLITEEEIA
+86 MIQCGLMTEEDIA

-156 RKYNPIEESEDGD
+156 RKYNSIEESEDGD

-206 TYKEIAHKLNET
+206 TYREIAHKLNET

-227 DFISPLKKKLED
+227 DFINPLKQKLED

-273 FAIRIILDSELS
+273 FAIRIILDSELA

-382 DVANDEC
+382 DVANEEC

-410 LVHLPKGATLLD
+410 LIHLPKGATLLD
-422 FAYLIHSNLGNH
+422 FAYQIHSNLGNH

-446 LRYEVNNGDQLEVIT
+446 IRYEVNNGDQLEVVT
-461 SATQKPKKEWLN
+461 SATQKPKKEWLS
-473 IVKTSKAKSRIRLF
+473 IVKTSKAKNRIKAF
-487 LREEA
+487 LREEDNA
-492 NSNASLGKELL
+492 NASLGKELL

-511 IDLEESIL
+511 IDLEEATL
-519 AKTIKRLC
+519 AKTIKRLG
-527 YKMATEFY
+527 YKVATEFY
-535 NDIVEEELD
+535 NDIVEEKID
-544 VAKVRDIYTEIQEKE
+544 VTRIRDVYSEIQEKDL
-559 QHPGLDYEVKS
+559 HPGLDYEVKS

-576 HPTSTEDSSKDDVL
+576 HQNPTEDKSKDDVL

-603 AKCCNPIYGDDIFG
+603 AKCCNPIYGDEIFG

-644 RYVKARWSGKQGTQY
+644 RYIKARWSGKQGSQY

-725 KGVKSVERSRE
+725 KGVKSVERS